1 MKDNK
6 ETKKRLSIELSVD
19 EHTEIKVA
27 AAERGITIKE
37 LIEEALCAFAQMEK
51 NE

>member
-1 MKDNK
+1 VQHKK
-6 ETKKRLSIELSVD
+6 EIKKRLSILLD
-19 EHTEIKVA
+19 EARHTEIKVA
-27 AAERGITIKE
+27 AATRGITIKE